1 MRWNLMFRWAVAVF
15 VVAAGA
21 GTWTARPSAQEP
33 HNEFATQFDIR
44 LGERIFGQR
53 CSRCHGQDARGNDET
68 GAPDLT
74 TGRFN
79 NASSPAGLFKVIR
92 EGISGTAMLPIS
104 PDTPDTTVWQIV
116 SFLESRSTDPIGVDL
131 PGTASAGQQVYNGKG
146 DCGSCH
152 ILDGKGGRQGPDLS
166 HVGERRDP
174 SELKAALIDPNA
186 EVTPRWWTIRVTR
199 QDGSVIEGLRMG
211 EDTFSVR
218 VIDADANLWSFQ
230 KGDVRSVERTESS
243 TMPSYG
249 EKLTA
254 SEVDDLVAYLF
265 SLRRES

>member
-1 MRWNLMFRWAVAVF
+1 MRWNLMFRWAVAILVG
-15 VVAAGA
+15 AAAA

-33 HNEFATQFDIR
+33 HNEFATQVDIR
-44 LGERIFGQR
+44 LGERVFGQR
-53 CSRCHGQDARGNDET
+53 CSRCHGQDAKGNDET

-74 TGRFN
+74 TGRFT

-104 PDTPDTTVWQIV
+104 PDTPDSAVWQLV
-116 SFLESRSTDPIGVDL
+116 SFLESRSADPMEVNL
-131 PGTASAGQQVYNGKG
+131 PGTASAGLQVYNGKG
-146 DCGSCH
+146 NCGSCH

-174 SELKAALIDPNA
+174 DELKAALIDPNA
-186 EVTPRWWTIRVTR
+186 EVAARWWTVRVTR

-243 TMPSYG
+243 TMPSYA
-249 EKLTA
+249 ETLTA